1 MTRRGRLG
9 IASVGQEFYASL
21 SQVNS
26 DGCLGE
32 QPLGRGVD
40 SGRISL

>member
-21 SQVNS
+21 RQVNS

-32 QPLGRGVD
+32 QPLGPRQV
-40 SGRISL
+40 LTPAE